1 MEYQIK
7 DITGFEGKYQITSD
21 GRVYSII
28 SKMWLK
34 PHIKEN
40 GYCQLRLFVSY
51 DPKTKKKKYVHLY
64 LHRLVAQAFIPNPEN
79 KPEINHLDGNKLNNY
94 ISNLEWCTRREN
106 IHHAVRTKLWVKD
119 RKLSEEEL
127 TPFLDDYIKGTQTLD
142 ELKQKYQYF
151 PSSPEINRYLRDL
164 AEKQGKL
171 EAFLK
176 IKNQRKHIS
185 AQLKKHLTS
194 KPILQFDL
202 KGNFIKEWP
211 SQISAAKALGITQG
225 NISNCCHDTN
235 RTKGAG
241 GFIWR
246 FKFQKSPKNKPE

>member
-28 SKMWLK
+28 SNMWLK
-34 PHIKEN
+34 PFIKKN
-40 GYCQLRLFVSY
+40 GYCQIRLFISY
-51 DPKTKKKKYVHLY
+51 DPETKERKYANPY

-79 KPEINHLDGNKLNNY
+79 KLEINHLDGNKLNNCV
-94 ISNLEWCTRREN
+94 SNLEWCTPQEN
-106 IHHAVRTKLWVKD
+106 RQHAIRTKLWVKK

-127 TPFLDDYIKGTQTLD
+127 TLFLDDYIKGTQTLV
-142 ELKQKYQYF
+142 ELQQKYQYF
-151 PSSPEINRYLRDL
+151 PSAYAISTYLRDL

-176 IKNQRKHIS
+176 IKKQRKHIS

-202 KGNFIKEWP
+202 EGNFIKEWP
-211 SQISAAKALGITQG
+211 SQTSAAKALGITQG
-225 NISNCCHDTN
+225 NISNCCN
-235 RTKGAG
+235 NYKRIKRAG

-246 FKFQKSPKNKPE
+246 FKFQKSLENKLE